1 MPPIFGEYGA
11 FLSEARAAFQT
22 VGAVAPSGRFLARA
36 MAHPLRSGR
45 NGPTQVL
52 EVGPGTGAITRE
64 IVRYI
69 RPEDQFDLVELSTAF
84 AESLRNRFQ
93 NEQRFRRVSAQTRVM
108 NMSVQDLAADR
119 DRAYDC
125 VLCGLP
131 FNNFPP
137 ELVRDLFDRMCRLA
151 RPGGV
156 LTFFEYLWIRDLKR
170 PFVSRGERI
179 RLGRVAHII
188 AGHLDRYEFRRD
200 IVPINVPP
208 AVVHHL
214 RIAH

>member
-1 MPPIFGEYGA
+1 MLRLFGEYGA
-11 FLSEARAAFQT
+11 FLSEARTAFQT

-36 MAHPLRSGR
+36 MAHQLRTNR
-45 NGPTQVL
+45 NGPARVL

-69 RPEDQFDLVELSTAF
+69 RPLDRFDLVELSTAF

-93 NEQRFRRVSAQTRVM
+93 NEHRFRQVRTQSRII

-119 DRAYDC
+119 DHAYDC
-125 VLCGLP
+125 VVCGLP

-137 ELVRDLFDRMCRLA
+137 ELVHSLFERMCRLA

-156 LTFFEYLWIRDLKR
+156 ISFFEYLWIRDLKR
-170 PFVSRGERI
+170 PFVSTDERI
-179 RLGRVAHII
+179 RLGRVADVI
-188 AGHLDRYEFRRD
+188 AGYLNRFEFRRD
-200 IVPINVPP
+200 LVPINLPP

-214 RIAH
+214 RIGG